1 MSNKILVVDD
11 YCLHGELM
19 EQRFRTAG
27 FEVCYAKDVEEALYL
42 LRRENPEVV
51 VMDLIMPGVGGVGLL
66 KEIRTRPEWK
76 DIPVVVVTA
85 DGHGNLIEEAYQL
98 GISRCLV
105 KGNYRF
111 GDLLR
116 LVNRLLAEREK
127 CSSAG
132 E

>member
-1 MSNKILVVDD
+1 MSRVLVVDD

-27 FEVCYAKDVEEALYL
+27 FDVSYAKDVEEALYM
-42 LRRENPEVV
+42 LRRDNPDVAV
-51 VMDLIMPGVGGVGLL
+51 LDLIMPGVGGVGLL
-66 KEIRTRPEWK
+66 KEIRNRPEWK
-76 DIPVVVVTA
+76 DLPVVVVTA
-85 DGHGNLIEEAYQL
+85 DGHGTLIEEAYQL

-111 GDLLR
+111 SDLLR
-116 LVNRLLAEREK
+116 LVNRLITDREK
-127 CSSAG
+127 CSTG